1 MYEAFYGLKEK
12 AFNLNPDPEY
22 FYMSRE
28 HENAYV
34 HLEYA
39 IRESK
44 GFAVITG
51 EVGSGKT
58 TLINY
63 LLYKL
68 ELDINIG
75 LITNTNIPASQFL
88 KAICREFE
96 IDVDVREKVDIME
109 IFQDFLLERYA
120 QNERVLLIIDEAQ
133 NISPEAME
141 EIRMLSNLE
150 AEKSHLIQ
158 IVLIGQP
165 ELKYKLQRNDLKQ
178 FAQRVS
184 SHYHI
189 NGLNQVEVN
198 NYIRYRLKVGEAK
211 NLDIFKKDAIE
222 LIFQHSL
229 GIPRVIN
236 VICDTA
242 LVYGY
247 ADGQKTI
254 DKNII
259 ENVIKERDESG
270 IFSGLDI
277 DSPKLAKNGSA
288 EGKGFGIDISNTHL
302 QMMDKRI
309 DSLEATIGGLQGKIQ
324 DLNNLKN
331 KRDNTIIELL
341 KMLEQ
346 SMKSRMKLLSSVSP
360 KKNLIT
366 SGNSKEHGN
375 NPQKISLA
383 KK

>member
-1 MYEAFYGLKEK
+1 MYESFYGLKEK

-22 FYMSRE
+22 FYLSRE
-28 HENAYV
+28 HEDAYR

-39 IRESK
+39 ISESK

-63 LLYKL
+63 LLNKL
-68 ELDINIG
+68 KLDINIG

-109 IFQDFLLERYA
+109 LFQDFLLERYA

-133 NISPEAME
+133 NISFEAME

-158 IVLIGQP
+158 IILIGQP
-165 ELKYKLQRNDLKQ
+165 ELKSKLQRHDLKQ

-184 SHYHI
+184 THYHI
-189 NGLNQVEVN
+189 NGLNKDEVN
-198 NYIRYRLKVGEAK
+198 KYIRYRLEVGQAE
-211 NLDIFKKDAIE
+211 NLDIFQEDAIE
-222 LIFQHSL
+222 LIYQHSL
-229 GIPRVIN
+229 GIPRIIN

-247 ADGQKTI
+247 ADEIKLI
-254 DKNII
+254 DKSLI
-259 ENVIKERDESG
+259 ETVIKEREESG
-270 IFSGLDI
+270 IFNKMDLNFR
-277 DSPKLAKNGSA
+277 DSDSTEKNIGEEKGSN
-288 EGKGFGIDISNTHL
+288 FSDISL
-302 QMMDKRI
+302 QLIGNRI
-309 DSLEATIGGLQGKIQ
+309 DSLDQRFVGIQ
-324 DLNNLKN
+324 EEIKNLKN
-331 KRDNTIIELL
+331 MRNQRDTIIIELF
-341 KMLEQ
+341 KMLENG
-346 SMKSRMKLLSSVSP
+346 MKSRFKLLSVISQIKDGKNP
-360 KKNLIT
+360 KQLKKNKD
-366 SGNSKEHGN
+366 SKS
-375 NPQKISLA
+375 ISIV
-383 KK
+383 KT

>member
-1 MYEAFYGLKEK
+1 MYESFYGLKEK

-28 HENAYV
+28 HEDAYR

-39 IRESK
+39 ISESK

-133 NISPEAME
+133 NISLEAME

-158 IVLIGQP
+158 IILLGQP

-184 SHYHI
+184 THYHI
-189 NGLNQVEVN
+189 NGLNKDEVN
-198 NYIRYRLKVGEAK
+198 NYIRYRLKVGEAD

-222 LIFQHSL
+222 LIYNHSL
-229 GIPRVIN
+229 GIPRIIN

-247 ADGQKTI
+247 ADGIKI
-254 DKNII
+254 VDKNLI
-259 ENVIKERDESG
+259 ETVIKEREESG
-270 IFSGLDI
+270 IFSKLDLNFN
-277 DSPKLAKNGSA
+277 DSSAKTIF
-288 EGKGFGIDISNTHL
+288 EGKAPLFSDNPL
-302 QMMDKRI
+302 QFMGKRMDVLDAKI
-309 DSLEATIGGLQGKIQ
+309 EGLHEEIR
-324 DLNNLKN
+324 NLKN
-331 KRDNTIIELL
+331 LKNERDTIIIELF
-341 KMLEQ
+341 KMLENGI
-346 SMKSRMKLLSSVSP
+346 KSRFRLLSMFSQIKDVKNP
-360 KKNLIT
+360 K
-366 SGNSKEHGN
+366 
-375 NPQKISLA
+375 PQKNKKDSQGISIV

>member
-68 ELDINIG
+68 RLDINIG
-75 LITNTNIPASQFL
+75 LITNTNIPAPQFL

-158 IVLIGQP
+158 IILIGQP

-184 SHYHI
+184 THYHI
-189 NGLNQVEVN
+189 NGLNKDEVN

-211 NLDIFKKDAIE
+211 NLDIFNEDAIE
-222 LIFQHSL
+222 LIYRHAL
-229 GIPRVIN
+229 GIPRIIN

-247 ADGQKTI
+247 ADGIKII
-254 DKNII
+254 DKGLI
-259 ENVIKERDESG
+259 ETVIKEREESG
-270 IFSGLDI
+270 IFSKLDLNCGDASAKTLSEEKI
-277 DSPKLAKNGSA
+277 SKSSASPLDFMG
-288 EGKGFGIDISNTHL
+288 
-302 QMMDKRI
+302 KRI
-309 DSLEATIGGLQGKIQ
+309 EILDAKIEGLQEELKNIKKFSLFGG
-324 DLNNLKN
+324 DLN
-331 KRDNTIIELL
+331 IG
-341 KMLEQ
+341 
-346 SMKSRMKLLSSVSP
+346 V
-360 KKNLIT
+360 
-366 SGNSKEHGN
+366 NSKIAGAEIG
-375 NPQKISLA
+375 LGD
-383 KK
+383 

>member
-1 MYEAFYGLKEK
+1 MYESFYGLKEK

-28 HENAYV
+28 HEDAYR

-39 IRESK
+39 ISESK

-133 NISPEAME
+133 NISLEAME

-158 IVLIGQP
+158 IILIGQP
-165 ELKYKLQRNDLKQ
+165 ELKSKLQRHDLKQ

-184 SHYHI
+184 THYHI
-189 NGLNQVEVN
+189 NGLNKDEVT
-198 NYIRYRLKVGEAK
+198 NYIRYRLEVGEAD
-211 NLDIFKKDAIE
+211 NLDIFQDDAIE
-222 LIFQHSL
+222 LIYHHSL
-229 GIPRVIN
+229 GIPRIIN

-247 ADGQKTI
+247 ADEIKII
-254 DKNII
+254 DKSLI
-259 ENVIKERDESG
+259 ETVIKEREESG
-270 IFSGLDI
+270 IFNKLDLNFSDPTEENI
-277 DSPKLAKNGSA
+277 GEEKALISS
-288 EGKGFGIDISNTHL
+288 DISL
-302 QMMDKRI
+302 QFMGKRI
-309 DSLEATIGGLQGKIQ
+309 DILDEKIEGLQEEIR
-324 DLNNLKN
+324 NLKN
-331 KRDNTIIELL
+331 KKNERDTIIIELF
-341 KMLEQ
+341 KMLENG
-346 SMKSRMKLLSSVSP
+346 MKSRFKLLSVISQIKDGQNP
-360 KKNLIT
+360 KQLKNKKD
-366 SGNSKEHGN
+366 SQG
-375 NPQKISLA
+375 ISIV

>member
-1 MYEAFYGLKEK
+1 MYESFYGLKEK

-22 FYMSRE
+22 FYLSRE
-28 HENAYV
+28 HEDAYR

-39 IRESK
+39 ISESK

-51 EVGSGKT
+51 EVGAGKT

-96 IDVDVREKVDIME
+96 INVDVREKVDIME

-133 NISPEAME
+133 NISLEAME

-158 IVLIGQP
+158 IILLGQP

-184 SHYHI
+184 THYHI
-189 NGLNQVEVN
+189 NGLSKDEAIGWVNSYHRPMLEASTCATEFFTAAFDADDEEQFIVAPVIPTEV
-198 NYIRYRLKVGEAK
+198 
-211 NLDIFKKDAIE
+211 
-222 LIFQHSL
+222 Q
-229 GIPRVIN
+229 
-236 VICDTA
+236 
-242 LVYGY
+242 
-247 ADGQKTI
+247 
-254 DKNII
+254 
-259 ENVIKERDESG
+259 ESWDN
-270 IFSGLDI
+270 S
-277 DSPKLAKNGSA
+277 K
-288 EGKGFGIDISNTHL
+288 
-302 QMMDKRI
+302 KRI
-309 DSLEATIGGLQGKIQ
+309 QISPTWGLYNAVYAVMSFVF
-324 DLNNLKN
+324 D
-331 KRDNTIIELL
+331 
-341 KMLEQ
+341 
-346 SMKSRMKLLSSVSP
+346 
-360 KKNLIT
+360 
-366 SGNSKEHGN
+366 
-375 NPQKISLA
+375 
-383 KK
+383 

>member
-1 MYEAFYGLKEK
+1 MYESFYGLKEK

-22 FYMSRE
+22 FYLSRE
-28 HENAYV
+28 HEDAYR

-39 IRESK
+39 ISESK

-96 IDVDVREKVDIME
+96 IDVDVREKVDVME

-133 NISPEAME
+133 NISLEAME

-150 AEKSHLIQ
+150 AEKNHLIQ
-158 IVLIGQP
+158 IILIGQP
-165 ELKYKLQRNDLKQ
+165 ELKSKLQRHDLKQ

-184 SHYHI
+184 THYHI
-189 NGLNQVEVN
+189 NGLNKDEVN
-198 NYIRYRLKVGEAK
+198 NYIRYRLEVGEAE
-211 NLDIFKKDAIE
+211 NLDIFQEDAIE
-222 LIFQHSL
+222 LIYRHAL
-229 GIPRVIN
+229 GIPRIIN

-247 ADGQKTI
+247 ADEIKII
-254 DKNII
+254 DKGLI
-259 ENVIKERDESG
+259 ETVIKEREESG
-270 IFSGLDI
+270 IFNRLDLDFN
-277 DSPKLAKNGSA
+277 DSNEKNLYEEKAPVSS
-288 EGKGFGIDISNTHL
+288 DIPL
-302 QMMDKRI
+302 QLMGKRI
-309 DSLEATIGGLQGKIQ
+309 DILDEKIKRLQEEIG
-324 DLNNLKN
+324 NLKN
-331 KRDNTIIELL
+331 LKNERDAIIIELF
-341 KMLEQ
+341 KMLE
-346 SMKSRMKLLSSVSP
+346 SGMKSRFKLLSVISQIKDGKSP
-360 KKNLIT
+360 KQQNNKKD
-366 SGNSKEHGN
+366 SKG
-375 NPQKISLA
+375 ISIV

>member
-68 ELDINIG
+68 NLDINIG
-75 LITNTNIPASQFL
+75 LITNTHIPASQFL

-96 IDVDVREKVDIME
+96 IDVDVSEKVDVME

-158 IVLIGQP
+158 IILIGQP
-165 ELKYKLQRNDLKQ
+165 ELKNKLQRNDLKQ

-189 NGLNQVEVN
+189 NGLNKDEVN
-198 NYIRYRLKVGEAK
+198 NYIRYRLNVGEAK
-211 NLDIFKKDAIE
+211 NLDIFKEDAIE
-222 LIFQHSL
+222 LIYQHSL

-247 ADGQKTI
+247 ADGHKTI

-259 ENVIKERDESG
+259 DNVIKERDESG
-270 IFSGLDI
+270 IFSGLGI
-277 DSPKLAKNGSA
+277 DSPKSAKNGLP
-288 EGKGFGIDISNTHL
+288 EEKGFDISSPQLHL
-302 QMMDKRI
+302 MENRI
-309 DSLEATIGGLQGKIQ
+309 DRLEARIGGLQEKIQ
-324 DLNNLKN
+324 HFNNLKN
-331 KRDNTIIELL
+331 ERDDTIIELL

-346 SMKSRMKLLSSVSP
+346 SIKSRMKLLSLVSS
-360 KKNLIT
+360 KKNLKNNE
-366 SGNSKEHGN
+366 NSKVYETKS
-375 NPQKISLA
+375 QKISLA

>member
-28 HENAYV
+28 HEDAYR

-39 IRESK
+39 ISESK

-63 LLYKL
+63 LLNKL

-96 IDVDVREKVDIME
+96 IDVDVGDKVDIMDV
-109 IFQDFLLERYA
+109 FQDFLLDKYA
-120 QNERVLLIIDEAQ
+120 LNERVILIIDEAQ
-133 NISPEAME
+133 NISPEAIE

-165 ELKYKLQRNDLKQ
+165 ELKYKLQRSDLKQ

-184 SHYHI
+184 THYHI
-189 NGLNQVEVN
+189 NGLNKDEVN
-198 NYIRYRLKVGEAK
+198 NYLRYRLKVGEAK
-211 NLDIFKKDAIE
+211 NLDIFKEDAIE
-222 LIFQHSL
+222 LIYQHSL
-229 GIPRVIN
+229 GIPRIIN

-247 ADGQKTI
+247 ADGIKI
-254 DKNII
+254 VDKSLI
-259 ENVIKERDESG
+259 ETVIKEREESG
-270 IFSGLDI
+270 IFSKLDLNFD
-277 DSPKLAKNGSA
+277 DSSAKIISEENVPKSS
-288 EGKGFGIDISNTHL
+288 DNTL
-302 QMMDKRI
+302 QFMDKRI
-309 DSLEATIGGLQGKIQ
+309 DMLDAKIGGLQEEIRKLKI
-324 DLNNLKN
+324 LKN
-331 KRDNTIIELL
+331 ERDTIIIELF
-341 KMLEQ
+341 KMLENGMQ
-346 SMKSRMKLLSSVSP
+346 SRFKLLSVISQIKDGKNP
-360 KKNLIT
+360 KQ
-366 SGNSKEHGN
+366 
-375 NPQKISLA
+375 QKKKKDSQGISIV

>member
-1 MYEAFYGLKEK
+1 MYESFYGLKEK

-28 HENAYV
+28 HEDAYR

-39 IRESK
+39 ISESK

-63 LLYKL
+63 LLNKL

-96 IDVDVREKVDIME
+96 IDVDVGDKVDIMDV
-109 IFQDFLLERYA
+109 FQDFLLDKYA
-120 QNERVLLIIDEAQ
+120 LNERVILIIDEAQ
-133 NISPEAME
+133 NISPEAIE

-165 ELKYKLQRNDLKQ
+165 ELKYKLQRSDLKQ

-184 SHYHI
+184 THYHI
-189 NGLNQVEVN
+189 NGLNKDEVN
-198 NYIRYRLKVGEAK
+198 NYLRYRLKVGEAK
-211 NLDIFKKDAIE
+211 NLDIFKEDAIE
-222 LIFQHSL
+222 LIYQHSL
-229 GIPRVIN
+229 GIPRIIN

-247 ADGQKTI
+247 ADGIKI
-254 DKNII
+254 VDKSLI
-259 ENVIKERDESG
+259 ETVIKEREESG
-270 IFSGLDI
+270 IFSKLDLNFD
-277 DSPKLAKNGSA
+277 DSSA
-288 EGKGFGIDISNTHL
+288 ITLSEEKASNFSVNSL
-302 QMMDKRI
+302 QFMEKRI
-309 DSLEATIGGLQGKIQ
+309 DMLDAKIGGLQEEIR
-324 DLNNLKN
+324 NLKN
-331 KRDNTIIELL
+331 VKNERDTIIIELF
-341 KMLEQ
+341 KMLENGMQ
-346 SMKSRMKLLSSVSP
+346 SRFKLLSVISQIKDGKNP
-360 KKNLIT
+360 KQ
-366 SGNSKEHGN
+366 
-375 NPQKISLA
+375 QKKKKDSQGISIV

>member
-1 MYEAFYGLKEK
+1 MYESFYGLKEK

-28 HENAYV
+28 HEDAYR

-39 IRESK
+39 ISESK

-51 EVGSGKT
+51 EVGAGKT

-96 IDVDVREKVDIME
+96 INVDVREKVDIME

-133 NISPEAME
+133 NISLEAME

-158 IVLIGQP
+158 IILLGQP

-184 SHYHI
+184 THYHI
-189 NGLNQVEVN
+189 NGLSKDEVN
-198 NYIRYRLKVGEAK
+198 NYIQYRLKVGEAE

-222 LIFQHSL
+222 LIYQHSL
-229 GIPRVIN
+229 GIPRIIN

-247 ADGQKTI
+247 ADGIKI
-254 DKNII
+254 VDKNLV
-259 ENVIKERDESG
+259 ETVIKEREESG
-270 IFSGLDI
+270 IFSKLDLNFN
-277 DSPKLAKNGSA
+277 DSSVKTISEEIVPKSSG
-288 EGKGFGIDISNTHL
+288 NTL
-302 QMMDKRI
+302 QFMGKRI
-309 DSLEATIGGLQGKIQ
+309 DMLDAKIEGLHEEIK
-324 DLNNLKN
+324 NLKKLKN
-331 KRDNTIIELL
+331 ERDTIIIDLF
-341 KMLEQ
+341 KMLEN
-346 SMKSRMKLLSSVSP
+346 SMKSRFKILSVIRQIKDGKNP
-360 KKNLIT
+360 KQQKNKKD
-366 SGNSKEHGN
+366 SQG
-375 NPQKISLA
+375 ISIV

>member
-1 MYEAFYGLKEK
+1 MYESFYGLKEK

-28 HENAYV
+28 HEDAYR

-39 IRESK
+39 ISESK

-133 NISPEAME
+133 NISLEAME

-158 IVLIGQP
+158 IILIGQP
-165 ELKYKLQRNDLKQ
+165 ELKSKLQRHDLKQ

-184 SHYHI
+184 THYHI
-189 NGLNQVEVN
+189 NGLNKDEVT
-198 NYIRYRLKVGEAK
+198 NYIRYRLEVGEAD
-211 NLDIFKKDAIE
+211 NLDIFQDDAIE
-222 LIFQHSL
+222 LIYHHSL
-229 GIPRVIN
+229 GIPRIIN

-247 ADGQKTI
+247 ADEIKII
-254 DKNII
+254 DKSLI
-259 ENVIKERDESG
+259 ETVIKEREESG
-270 IFSGLDI
+270 IFNKLDLNFSDPTEENI
-277 DSPKLAKNGSA
+277 GEEKALISS
-288 EGKGFGIDISNTHL
+288 DISL
-302 QMMDKRI
+302 QFMGKRI
-309 DSLEATIGGLQGKIQ
+309 DILDEKIEGLQEEIR
-324 DLNNLKN
+324 NLKN
-331 KRDNTIIELL
+331 KKNERDTIIIELF
-341 KMLEQ
+341 KMLENG
-346 SMKSRMKLLSSVSP
+346 MKSRFKLLSVISQIKDGKNP
-360 KKNLIT
+360 KQLKT
-366 SGNSKEHGN
+366 KKDSKG
-375 NPQKISLA
+375 ISIV

>member
-1 MYEAFYGLKEK
+1 MYESFYGLKEK

-28 HENAYV
+28 HEDAYR

-68 ELDINIG
+68 DLDIHIG

-133 NISPEAME
+133 NISRDAME

-158 IVLIGQP
+158 IILIGQP
-165 ELKYKLQRNDLKQ
+165 ELKSQLQRNDLKQ

-184 SHYHI
+184 THYHI
-189 NGLNQVEVN
+189 NGLNKDEVN
-198 NYIRYRLKVGEAK
+198 NYICYRLKVGEAE
-211 NLDIFKKDAIE
+211 NLDIFKEEAIE
-222 LIFQHSL
+222 LIYQHSL
-229 GIPRVIN
+229 GIPRIIN

-247 ADGQKTI
+247 ADGIRII
-254 DKNII
+254 DKSLI
-259 ENVIKERDESG
+259 ETVIQEREESG
-270 IFSGLDI
+270 IFSKLDLNFNDSSTKTLVEEKAPESLDI
-277 DSPKLAKNGSA
+277 P
-288 EGKGFGIDISNTHL
+288 L
-302 QMMDKRI
+302 QFLGKRI
-309 DSLEATIGGLQGKIQ
+309 DILEAKIEGLQEEIK
-324 DLNNLKN
+324 NLKILKN
-331 KRDNTIIELL
+331 ERDTLIIELF
-341 KMLEQ
+341 KMLENG
-346 SMKSRMKLLSSVSP
+346 MKSRFKLLSEISQIKDGKNQKQQK
-360 KKNLIT
+360 KKND
-366 SGNSKEHGN
+366 SQG
-375 NPQKISLA
+375 ISIV